1 MSLPNI
7 IFIITDQQRYD
18 TIAGLGASFMQTPH
32 LDRLVSEGVSFDQC
46 HCTGAVCVPSRA
58 SLFSMEYPHTVRSY
72 TNSSPWQQCWV
83 EDFQKVGY
91 HTINVGKMHT
101 NPIDGAFGFDQ
112 RYIVENKDR
121 ALPYDHPHGGFLDE
135 WDKFMLNCG
144 VRKPSRETYRIE
156 DPNWS
161 TGLGAFEWPLEEKFH
176 PDTFVG
182 TMAQWAVET
191 READTPLFLQIG
203 FPGPHPP
210 YDPPRRFL
218 DLYENTDIP
227 VSLVTDEELAA
238 QPPYHEAYRSNMMKG
253 HPDAVKWHERPSEAQ
268 LLRLWKHYAANVTLI
283 DEQVG
288 QILSSLE
295 NNGYLEDAIVV
306 FMSDHGDC
314 LGDHGHTQKWTMY
327 DAVTRVP
334 AIVWAPG
341 KLPEGKR
348 TNALIQHMDLVPL
361 LFELAGVD
369 QPDHSGAQSALP
381 VALGESDGRDAVFAE
396 LAGRGSNAYLNMV
409 RTQDWKLVHY
419 LDHSDFGELYNL
431 NADPS
436 EIHNLWTQPEYD
448 PTKTELLKILRE
460 WHLRQSAIYNC

>member
-1 MSLPNI
+1 
-7 IFIITDQQRYD
+7 
-18 TIAGLGASFMQTPH
+18 
-32 LDRLVSEGVSFDQC
+32 
-46 HCTGAVCVPSRA
+46 
-58 SLFSMEYPHTVRSY
+58 
-72 TNSSPWQQCWV
+72 
-83 EDFQKVGY
+83 
-91 HTINVGKMHT
+91 
-101 NPIDGAFGFDQ
+101 
-112 RYIVENKDR
+112 
-121 ALPYDHPHGGFLDE
+121 
-135 WDKFMLNCG
+135 
-144 VRKPSRETYRIE
+144 
-156 DPNWS
+156 
-161 TGLGAFEWPLEEKFH
+161 
-176 PDTFVG
+176 
-182 TMAQWAVET
+182 
-191 READTPLFLQIG
+191 
-203 FPGPHPP
+203 
-210 YDPPRRFL
+210 
-218 DLYENTDIP
+218 
-227 VSLVTDEELAA
+227 
-238 QPPYHEAYRSNMMKG
+238 
-253 HPDAVKWHERPSEAQ
+253 
-268 LLRLWKHYAANVTLI
+268 
-283 DEQVG
+283 
-288 QILSSLE
+288 
-295 NNGYLEDAIVV
+295 
-306 FMSDHGDC
+306 MSDHGDC

-460 WHLRQSAIYNC
+460 WHLRQSAIYRG